1 MAPHFPARMAV
12 VPQGDEYRVLV
23 LAPTGK
29 DAALAQTIL
38 GRADVSCL
46 ICRDIDE
53 LDAALEDGAGALLLA
68 EEAVAESRKDRIA
81 ALVRRQ
87 PAWSDLP
94 VLVLARP
101 GADSAAVAGAMDL
114 LGNVTVLERPA
125 RVATVVSA
133 VRTALRA
140 RQRQYE
146 IRAYLEERK
155 QSEQALRDA
164 DRRKDEF
171 LAVLAHELRNPLA
184 PVRNSLEILRLKGVQ
199 DATVRPA
206 TDMMERQVNVMVRLV
221 DDLLEVSR
229 ITRDKLE
236 LRREPIEMA
245 TVIASAVET
254 SRPLV
259 DAARLRLTLT
269 LPVERLIVEGD
280 PVRLAQVFANLLNN
294 ATKYTEPG
302 GEITLTVWR
311 DGDQVAASV
320 RDTGVGIP
328 TDMLPRVFDMF
339 TQVERNTDRAQGGL
353 GIGLTLVKRLVEM
366 HGGTVTAASGGSGAG
381 SEFVVRVPLRNEQVA
396 HGVAAGAPVD
406 LRQGMRVLVADDNRD
421 AATSMAELL
430 LLLGADV
437 RVVFGGIEALAA
449 VREWIPDVAL
459 LDIGM
464 PGLDGHEV
472 ARQIRLDPRLRDVL
486 LIALTGWGQD
496 DDRARSSVAGFD
508 HHLTKPADLDALWRL
523 LDAARTRQTTE
534 PRGDE
539 PRSIRAARGRGY

>member
-1 MAPHFPARMAV
+1 MAV
-12 VPQGDEYRVLV
+12 VPQGGEYRVLV

-38 GRADVSCL
+38 GRANVSCA

-53 LDAALEDGAGALLLA
+53 IGAALDGGAGALLLA
-68 EEAVAESRKDRIA
+68 EEAVADGGKHRLA

-94 VLVLARP
+94 IVVLARP
-101 GADSAAVAGAMDL
+101 RADSSAVAGAMDL

-125 RVATVVSA
+125 HVATVVSA

-146 IRAYLEERK
+146 IRAYIEERK
-155 QSEQALRDA
+155 RSEQALRDA

-184 PVRNSLEILRLKGVQ
+184 PVRNALEILRLKGVQ
-199 DATVRPA
+199 DATLRRA
-206 TDMMERQVNVMVRLV
+206 TDMMGRQVNVMVRLV

-236 LRREPIEMA
+236 LRREPIEMTA
-245 TVIASAVET
+245 VIASAVET

-269 LPVERLIVEGD
+269 LPPEHLVVEGD
-280 PVRLAQVFANLLNN
+280 SVRLAQVFSNLLNN

-311 DGDQVAASV
+311 DGDEVAASV

-328 TDMLPRVFDMF
+328 SEMLPRVFDMF
-339 TQVERNTDRAQGGL
+339 TQVERTTDRAQGGL

-366 HGGTVTAASGGSGAG
+366 HGGTVTANSGGTGTG
-381 SEFVVRVPLRNEQVA
+381 SEFVVRVPLRTGQVA
-396 HGVAAGAPVD
+396 GGVPAGASAD
-406 LRQGMRVLVADDNRD
+406 LRQGLRVLVADDNRD
-421 AATSMAELL
+421 AATSMGELL
-430 LLLGADV
+430 RLQGADV
-437 RVVFGGIEALAA
+437 HVVFGGLEALAA
-449 VREWIPDVAL
+449 AREWIPDVAL

-464 PGLDGHEV
+464 PGLNGNEV
-472 ARQIRLDPRLRDVL
+472 ARRIRLEPALHDVL

-496 DDRARSSVAGFD
+496 DDRARSSLAGFD

-523 LDAARTRQTTE
+523 LDATRTVKQTERRAAAR
-534 PRGDE
+534 
-539 PRSIRAARGRGY
+539 RSIGPRGRGH

>member
-1 MAPHFPARMAV
+1 MAAV
-12 VPQGDEYRVLV
+12 PTGDAYRVVV

-38 GRADVSCL
+38 GRAGLSCL
-46 ICRDIDE
+46 ICDDVEDVRR
-53 LDAALEDGAGALLLA
+53 ALEDGAGALLLA
-68 EEAVAESRKDRIA
+68 EEAVSESGRDRFA
-81 ALVRRQ
+81 ALVHGQ

-94 VLVLARP
+94 ILVLARP
-101 GADSAAVAGAMDL
+101 GADSAAVASAMDR

-133 VRTALRA
+133 VRAALRA

-146 IRAYLEERK
+146 IRAHLEERR
-155 QSEQALRDA
+155 QAEQALRDA

-184 PVRNSLEILRLKGVQ
+184 PVRNSLAILRLNGVK
-199 DATVRPA
+199 DATLRRA
-206 TDMMERQVNVMVRLV
+206 TEMMERQVNVMVRLV
-221 DDLLEVSR
+221 DDLLEMSR

-236 LRREPIEMA
+236 LRREPVEMA
-245 TVIASAVET
+245 AVIASAVET

-259 DAARLRLTLT
+259 DTARLHLTLT
-269 LPVERLIVEGD
+269 LPAERLQVEGD
-280 PVRLAQVFANLLNN
+280 PVRLAQVFSNLLNN

-302 GEITLTVWR
+302 GEITLAVWR
-311 DGDQVAASV
+311 DGDQVAVSV

-328 TDMLPRVFDMF
+328 ADMLPRVFDMF
-339 TQVERNTDRAQGGL
+339 TQVERHTERAQGGL

-366 HGGTVTAASGGSGAG
+366 HGGTVTASSRGIGTG
-381 SEFVVRVPLRNEQVA
+381 SEFVVRVPLRKEQVVCGA
-396 HGVAAGAPVD
+396 PAGAPAV
-406 LRQGMRVLVADDNRD
+406 LGRGLRVLVADDNRD
-421 AATSMAELL
+421 AATSMGELL
-430 LLLGADV
+430 RLLGADV
-437 RVVFGGIEALAA
+437 HVVFGGMDALAA
-449 VREWIPDVAL
+449 VRDWMPDVAL

-464 PGLDGHEV
+464 PDLTGNEV
-472 ARQIRLDPRLRDVL
+472 ARRIRLEPGLRDVM

-523 LDAARTRQTTE
+523 LDTTRTVKQAAS
-534 PRGDE
+534 RGAAV
-539 PRSIRAARGRGY
+539 RSMGAGRDRGH